1 MGARTFRESR
11 VMSGTEYT
19 TTPNL
24 GLYKP
29 TYNADA
35 ENWGTHLNANSDVL
49 DTAILPRPGGA
60 TGPTWTA
67 GTGAPTTTEPLGSLY
82 SRTDGAV
89 GSTIYVSRG
98 AGTWNPVAGV

>member
-1 MGARTFRESR
+1 
-11 VMSGTEYT
+11 MSGTEYT

-35 ENWGTHLNANSDVL
+35 ENWGGHLNANSDVL
-49 DTAILPRPGGA
+49 DSTILPRPGGPA
-60 TGPTWTA
+60 GPTWTA
-67 GTGAPTTTEPLGSLY
+67 GTGAPATTEPLGSLY

-98 AGTWNPVAGV
+98 DGTWNAMAGV